1 MAKEGQLSSKVQT
14 QLNRVV
20 CQMDFHSA
28 TPTAVLAIPAVAA
41 DKDFPSV
48 IVAGIPSGATM
59 LSAEAMLVIGALH
72 DTSAAE
78 NQVAAASK
86 TLRVKKSTGAWGA
99 DDIVALTFSQ
109 NALECK
115 ASEYGGGRVLF
126 GGTDVKAEVDGNAT
140 YNFRSEQTNRSDA
153 VTATGASLELLDV
166 STILRVLF
174 TL

>member
-1 MAKEGQLSSKVQT
+1 MAKEGELNGKAQA

-41 DKDFPSV
+41 DVAFPSV
-48 IVAGIPSGATM
+48 VVAGIPSGATI
-59 LSAEAMLVIGALH
+59 LSAMAILVIGALL

-78 NQVAAASK
+78 NQVASASK
-86 TLRVKKSTGAWGA
+86 TLRVKKSTGAWGT
-99 DDIVALTFSQ
+99 DDVVALTFSQ

-126 GGTDVKAEVDGNAT
+126 GGTDVSSKVTGNGT
-140 YNFRSEQTNRSDA
+140 YNFRSEETNRSDA

-166 STILRVLF
+166 VTIIRVLF
-174 TL
+174 AL